1 MIFFALYLTVK
12 QNNLRLCQISEVKL
26 MRDFPEPFSLSTTC
40 TIHERQLPPE
50 VWEVGFA
57 QWRCRHV
64 CVVRKNEAR
73 FQANRRKLNLY
84 LTWNYLVLWA
94 E

>member
-12 QNNLRLCQISEVKL
+12 QNNLSFCHQISEVKL
-26 MRDFPEPFSLSTTC
+26 MRDFPEPFSLSTAC
-40 TIHERQLPPE
+40 KIHERQLPPE

-57 QWRCRHV
+57 QWRCGMF
-64 CVVRKNEAR
+64 CVLTVRKNNEAR

-84 LTWNYLVLWA
+84 LT
-94 E
+94 